1 MSDAGSFHFQGR
13 KRPLEGGEEQERPR
27 KQWRGPLSSGFPV
40 PLAETAV
47 VEQES
52 GPQPVAEGIE
62 GLTRPRVGPAKEEG
76 EGEEE
81 FWVAGMGRRFP
92 VNQDFDWQSPDLQG
106 EEEEEE
112 MDCED
117 WFSGSQLQQVHL
129 GEQEPT
135 AATGRQ
141 G

>member
-1 MSDAGSFHFQGR
+1 MMSDGSFQGR

-27 KQWRGPLSSGFPV
+27 KQWRGPLSSVFPV
-40 PLAETAV
+40 LPAETAV
-47 VEQES
+47 MEQES
-52 GPQPVAEGIE
+52 DRPHLVEEME
-62 GLTRPRVGPAKEEG
+62 GLTQPVVRPVKEEQEG

-81 FWVAGMGRRFP
+81 FWVPEMSRRFP

-106 EEEEEE
+106 EEEEE

-129 GEQEPT
+129 GEQEPS
-135 AATGRQ
+135 TGIKQ